1 MAGLH
6 GLDPQ
11 PFADALRAQDAQ
23 ADTAG
28 VLTWLADSAATAGR
42 TDLASAAA
50 WLARHRPDGAAPVVC
65 HGDLHPFNLL
75 VDNDRWT
82 LLDWTAAVIAEPAYD
97 IAFTT
102 LLLRHPPLTAPG
114 PLRPVITAAGRHL
127 ARRFHASYQAA
138 GLALPEPARLEWHTA
153 LHALRILVEVES
165 WQHQPGPDVNAGHPF
180 LTIGRAAAH
189 ALRRTTGSA
198 VSWP

>member
-1 MAGLH
+1 V
-6 GLDPQ
+6 Q
-11 PFADALRAQDAQ
+11 PRGWPG
-23 ADTAG
+23 TAR
-28 VLTWLADSAATAGR
+28 TARRRWYATAICTPSTCWSTTTGGR
-42 TDLASAAA
+42 
-50 WLARHRPDGAAPVVC
+50 
-65 HGDLHPFNLL
+65 
-75 VDNDRWT
+75 

-165 WQHQPGPDVNAGHPF
+165 WQHQPGPDINAGHPF
-180 LTIGRAAAH
+180 LTIGPAAAH
-189 ALRRTTGSA
+189 ALSRTTGTA